1 MIKLIWAMTESY
13 LIGNGNDLPWN
24 YPEDLKY
31 FKKNTLNKDVLMG
44 LNTYN
49 SIVSRIGKPLPK
61 RNNFVLSFNKIE
73 LNGATCVTNLN
84 SFLDEYKNN
93 DKELF
98 VIGGKTV
105 YDQTIN
111 HADYLY
117 ITFIRK
123 EYIGDVYF
131 SKFDLD
137 AFEEIERTDLEEIS
151 FVIYKRK

>member
-1 MIKLIWAMTESY
+1 MLRLQNNMKRCFWLNENNTTYVDYHDNEWCI
-13 LIGNGNDLPWN
+13 P
-24 YPEDLKY
+24 KY
-31 FKKNTLNKDVLMG
+31 KDQ
-44 LNTYN
+44 
-49 SIVSRIGKPLPK
+49 
-61 RNNFVLSFNKIE
+61 
-73 LNGATCVTNLN
+73 
-84 SFLDEYKNN
+84 
-93 DKELF
+93 ELF

-137 AFEEIERTDLEEIS
+137 SFEEIERTDLEEIS